1 MHFGPDTL
9 HLVWLKAL
17 CKFLFRSA
25 ERYHAELLH
34 RRNFWQYFDIPRQY
48 MPQNCSADVQAVIAY
63 IDETFVNGTTEEIDA
78 IETTFGMNLTHLDD
92 FSYAREDAVR

>member
-1 MHFGPDTL
+1 
-9 HLVWLKAL
+9 
-17 CKFLFRSA
+17 
-25 ERYHAELLH
+25 
-34 RRNFWQYFDIPRQY
+34 
-48 MPQNCSADVQAVIAY
+48 MPQNCSADVQAVITY